1 MTSDQV
7 RWKINALLKKYKEV
21 IDNFSKS
28 GRGNIEFEWFQTM
41 DDIFGKKSD
50 VANQNYAVS
59 SKVNS
64 KKNKAY
70 SQSSNKKRSFE
81 SLCLPSSS
89 HLEKESYESSNKS
102 PKKNTANLP
111 FNETDINSKEKK
123 RLACGATSKIART
136 KIELEKQW
144 LQHLTIK
151 QERDRI
157 KDEKNATFMEN
168 KKKLIKLK
176 KNNLH
181 LKSKSFNSDA
191 RLQKTN

>member
-64 KKNKAY
+64 KKDKAY

-81 SLCLPSSS
+81 SSCLPSSS

-111 FNETDINSKEKK
+111 FNETDINSK
-123 RLACGATSKIART
+123 
-136 KIELEKQW
+136 
-144 LQHLTIK
+144 
-151 QERDRI
+151 DV
-157 KDEKNATFMEN
+157 
-168 KKKLIKLK
+168 
-176 KNNLH
+176 
-181 LKSKSFNSDA
+181 
-191 RLQKTN
+191 